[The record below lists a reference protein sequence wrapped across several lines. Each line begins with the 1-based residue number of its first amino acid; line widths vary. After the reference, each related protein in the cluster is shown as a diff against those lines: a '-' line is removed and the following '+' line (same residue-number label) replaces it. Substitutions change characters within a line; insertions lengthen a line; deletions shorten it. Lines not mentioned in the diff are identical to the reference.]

1 MRFTRHEA
9 AAGRC
14 AQHIYTRCEMHAA
27 LLGLTLVTPGKNP
40 VATVPDGGDRR
51 RVACPSVLGAPRRA
65 RGALCQA
72 IRLSSRRPN

>member
-1 MRFTRHEA
+1 MMRFTRHEA
-9 AAGRC
+9 AAGQC

-40 VATVPDGGDRR
+40 AATVPDGGDRWH
-51 RVACPSVLGAPRRA
+51 CPTVCGAPRRA
-65 RGALCQA
+65 RRALCQA